1 MYSSVS
7 NTAYNHLFYDILKM
21 PVSTRNRVSMNA
33 APNPFQEYLMGIR
46 YIQTTEN
53 RLPAGYVPRLQ
64 KENMVLA
71 EIPMYCP
78 LLTEPQLL

>member
-33 APNPFQEYLMGIR
+33 APNPFQEYLMGVR
-46 YIQTTEN
+46 YIQTKADKV
-53 RLPAGYVPRLQ
+53 PADMSPASKRKIWFWQ
-64 KENMVLA
+64 K
-71 EIPMYCP
+71 IPMYCP

>member
-1 MYSSVS
+1 
-7 NTAYNHLFYDILKM
+7 
-21 PVSTRNRVSMNA
+21 MNA